1 MIEFLSVD
9 NILKSGELMNISEKF
24 ADVPKIET
32 ERLILRKITLDDAE
46 DMYLYASNEE
56 VTRYVTWNTH
66 SSLSDTIEFINTF
79 LTQYDA
85 PWGIEL
91 KENGKFI
98 GTVHFVWWQPEHNS
112 AEIGYVLSKEYWG
125 KGLITEAAMA
135 IISFGFESMNLV
147 RIQARCFLEN
157 KGSERVME
165 KLGMSFE
172 GISRKVM
179 YVKGEHKDLKVYS
192 ILKF

>member
-1 MIEFLSVD
+1 
-9 NILKSGELMNISEKF
+9 
-24 ADVPKIET
+24 
-32 ERLILRKITLDDAE
+32 
-46 DMYLYASNEE
+46 MYLYASNEE
-56 VTRYVTWNTH
+56 VTRYVTWDTH
-66 SSLSDTIEFINTF
+66 SSLSDKNEFINSF
-79 LTQYDA
+79 LPQYDA

-98 GTVHFVWWQPEHNS
+98 GTVHFVWWQPKYNS

-125 KGLITEAAMA
+125 KGLITEAAKA

-157 KGSERVME
+157 EGSERVME
-165 KLGMSFE
+165 KLGMSLE

-179 YVKGEHKDLKVYS
+179 YVKGVHKGLKVYS

>member
-1 MIEFLSVD
+1 MKI
-9 NILKSGELMNISEKF
+9 IEKF
-24 ADVPKIET
+24 ADVPSIET
-32 ERLILRKITLDDAE
+32 ERLILRKVTLDDTE
-46 DMYLYASNEE
+46 DMYLYASDEE
-56 VTRYVTWNTH
+56 VTKSVTWDTH
-66 SSLSDTIEFINTF
+66 SSLTDTIEFINKF
-79 LTQYDA
+79 LPQYDA

-98 GTVHFVWWQPEHNS
+98 GTVHFVWWQPEHDS

-125 KGLITEAAMA
+125 KGLITEAARA
-135 IISFGFESMNLV
+135 IISFGFDSMNLV

-172 GISRKVM
+172 GISRRVM

>member
-1 MIEFLSVD
+1 MI
-9 NILKSGELMNISEKF
+9 ILEKF
-24 ADVPKIET
+24 ADVPKLET

-56 VTRYVTWNTH
+56 VTRYVTWETH

-79 LTQYDA
+79 LPQYDA

-98 GTVHFVWWQPEHNS
+98 GTVHFVWWQPEHKS

-125 KGLITEAAMA
+125 KGLITEAARA
-135 IISFGFESMNLV
+135 IISFGFDSMNLV
-147 RIQARCFLEN
+147 RVQARCFLEN

-172 GISRKVM
+172 GISRKIM
-179 YVKGEHKDLKVYS
+179 YVKGEYKDLKVYS

>member
-1 MIEFLSVD
+1 M
-9 NILKSGELMNISEKF
+9 NILETF

-46 DMYLYASNEE
+46 DMYAYASNEE
-56 VTRYVTWNTH
+56 VTRYVTWDTH
-66 SSLSDTIEFINTF
+66 ISISDTIEFIHTF
-79 LTQYDA
+79 LPQYDA
-85 PWGIEL
+85 AWGIEV

-125 KGLITEAAMA
+125 KGLITEAARA
-135 IISFGFESMNLV
+135 ITSFGFDHMNLV

-157 KGSERVME
+157 KGSERVMK

-172 GISRKVM
+172 GTSRKVM

-192 ILKF
+192 LLKC

>member
-1 MIEFLSVD
+1 
-9 NILKSGELMNISEKF
+9 MNIIEQF
-24 ADVPKIET
+24 GDVPKLET
-32 ERLILRKITLDDAE
+32 EHLVLRKITLDDAE
-46 DMYLYASNEE
+46 EMYLYASNEE
-56 VTRYVTWNTH
+56 VTRYVTWDTH
-66 SSLSDTIEFINTF
+66 SSISDTIEFINSF
-79 LTQYDA
+79 LPKYDA

-98 GTVHFVWWQPEHNS
+98 GTVHFVWWHPEHNS

-125 KGLITEAAMA
+125 KGLITEAARA

-172 GISRKVM
+172 GINRKVL
-179 YVKGEHKDLKVYS
+179 YVKGEHKDLKMYS
-192 ILKF
+192 ILKLIDNHCV

>member
-1 MIEFLSVD
+1 
-9 NILKSGELMNISEKF
+9 MNIIDKF
-24 ADVPKIET
+24 GDVPKIET
-32 ERLILRKITLDDAE
+32 ERLVLRKITLNDAE

-56 VTRYVTWNTH
+56 VTRYVTWDTH
-66 SSLSDTIEFINTF
+66 SSLSDFINSF
-79 LTQYDA
+79 LPQYDA

-98 GTVHFVWWQPEHNS
+98 GTVHFVWWHPKHNS

-125 KGLITEAAMA
+125 KGLITEAAKA
-135 IISFGFESMNLV
+135 IISFGLESMNLV

-157 KGSERVME
+157 EGSERVME

-192 ILKF
+192 LLKF

>member
-1 MIEFLSVD
+1 
-9 NILKSGELMNISEKF
+9 MNSIKKF
-24 ADVPKIET
+24 SDVPKIET

-46 DMYLYASNEE
+46 DMFIYASNEE
-56 VTRYVTWNTH
+56 VTRYVTWITH
-66 SSLSDTIEFINTF
+66 SSLSDTIKFINAF
-79 LTQYDA
+79 LPQYDA
-85 PWGIEL
+85 PWGIEF
-91 KENGKFI
+91 KENGRFI

-125 KGLITEAAMA
+125 KGLITEAARA
-135 IISFGFESMNLV
+135 IITFGFESMDLI

>member
-1 MIEFLSVD
+1 M
-9 NILKSGELMNISEKF
+9 NILETF

-32 ERLILRKITLDDAE
+32 ERLILRKITLADAE
-46 DMYLYASNEE
+46 DMYAYASNEE
-56 VTRYVTWNTH
+56 VTSYVTWDTH
-66 SSLSDTIEFINTF
+66 TSISDTIEFIHTF
-79 LTQYDA
+79 LPQYDA
-85 PWGIEL
+85 AWGIEV

-112 AEIGYVLSKEYWG
+112 AEIGYVLAKEYWG
-125 KGLITEAAMA
+125 KGLITEAASA
-135 IISFGFESMNLV
+135 ITSFGFDHMNLV

-157 KGSERVME
+157 KGSEGVMK

-172 GISRKVM
+172 GTSRKVM

-192 ILKF
+192 LLKC

>member
-1 MIEFLSVD
+1 
-9 NILKSGELMNISEKF
+9 MNISEKF
-24 ADVPKIET
+24 ANVPKIET

-46 DMYLYASNEE
+46 DMYLYASDEE
-56 VTRYVTWNTH
+56 VTRYVTWDTH
-66 SSLSDTIEFINTF
+66 SSLSDTIAFINTF
-79 LTQYDA
+79 LSQYHV

-98 GTVHFVWWQPEHNS
+98 GTVHFVWWQPEHHS
-112 AEIGYVLSKEYWG
+112 AEIGYVLSKKYWG
-125 KGLITEAAMA
+125 KGLITEAARA
-135 IISFGFESMNLV
+135 IISLGFENINLV
-147 RIQARCFLEN
+147 RIQARCFVKN
-157 KGSERVME
+157 KASERVMQ

-172 GISRKVM
+172 GISRKAM

>member
-1 MIEFLSVD
+1 
-9 NILKSGELMNISEKF
+9 MNIKEKF
-24 ADVPKIET
+24 GDVPTIET
-32 ERLILRKITLDDAE
+32 ERLVLRKIIVDDAE

-56 VTRYVTWNTH
+56 VTKYVAWDTH
-66 SSLSDTIEFINTF
+66 SSLSDTIEFINSF
-79 LTQYDA
+79 LPQYDA

-98 GTVHFVWWQPEHNS
+98 GTVHFVWWQPKHNS
-112 AEIGYVLSKEYWG
+112 AEIGYVLSNEYWG
-125 KGLITEAAMA
+125 KGIITEAAQA
-135 IISFGFESMNLV
+135 IISYGFESMNLV

-157 KGSERVME
+157 EGSERVME

-179 YVKGEHKDLKVYS
+179 YVNGEHKDLKVYS
-192 ILKF
+192 LLKF

>member
-1 MIEFLSVD
+1 M
-9 NILKSGELMNISEKF
+9 
-24 ADVPKIET
+24 
-32 ERLILRKITLDDAE
+32 
-46 DMYLYASNEE
+46 
-56 VTRYVTWNTH
+56 
-66 SSLSDTIEFINTF
+66 NTF

-85 PWGIEL
+85 LWGIEL
-91 KENGKFI
+91 KENGEFI
-98 GTVHFVWWQPEHNS
+98 EIVHFVWWQPQHHS

-125 KGLITEAAMA
+125 KGLITEAASA
-135 IISFGFESMNLV
+135 IISFGFENMNLV

-157 KGSERVME
+157 EGSERVME

-179 YVKGEHKDLKVYS
+179 YVKGEHKYLKVYS

>member
-1 MIEFLSVD
+1 
-9 NILKSGELMNISEKF
+9 MNITEKF
-24 ADVPKIET
+24 GEVPKIET
-32 ERLILRKITLDDAE
+32 ERLVLRQITIDDAE

-56 VTRYVTWNTH
+56 VTRYVTWDTH
-66 SSLSDTIEFINTF
+66 SSLSDTNEFINSF
-79 LTQYDA
+79 LPHYDA

-98 GTVHFVWWQPEHNS
+98 GTVHFVWWQPKHNS

-125 KGLITEAAMA
+125 KGLITEAAKA
-135 IISFGFESMNLV
+135 IIPFGFESMNLV

-157 KGSERVME
+157 EGSERVMV

-179 YVKGEHKDLKVYS
+179 YVKGEYKDLKVYS
-192 ILKF
+192 LLKF

>member
-1 MIEFLSVD
+1 M
-9 NILKSGELMNISEKF
+9 NILQKF
-24 ADVPKIET
+24 ADAPKIET

-46 DMYLYASNEE
+46 DMYLYASDEE
-56 VTRYVTWNTH
+56 VTRYVIWDTH

-79 LTQYDA
+79 LSQYHL

-98 GTVHFVWWQPEHNS
+98 GTVHFVWWQPEHS
-112 AEIGYVLSKEYWG
+112 AEIGYVLSREYWG
-125 KGLITEAAMA
+125 KGLITEAARA
-135 IISFGFESMNLV
+135 IITFGFESMNLV

-157 KGSERVME
+157 KASERVMQ

-172 GISRKVM
+172 GISRKAM
-179 YVKGEHKDLKVYS
+179 YVKGEYKDLKVYS

>member
-1 MIEFLSVD
+1 
-9 NILKSGELMNISEKF
+9 MNIIEKF
-24 ADVPKIET
+24 GDVPKIET
-32 ERLILRKITLDDAE
+32 DRLILRKITLNDAE

-56 VTRYVTWNTH
+56 VTRYVTWDTH
-66 SSLSDTIEFINTF
+66 SSLSDTIDFINSF
-79 LTQYDA
+79 LPQYDA

-98 GTVHFVWWQPEHNS
+98 GTVHFVWWQQQHNS
-112 AEIGYVLSKEYWG
+112 AEIGYVLSKEYWA
-125 KGLITEAAMA
+125 KGLITEAARA
-135 IISFGFESMNLV
+135 IISFGFENMDLV

-179 YVKGEHKDLKVYS
+179 YVKGDYKDLKLYS
-192 ILKF
+192 LLKF

>member
-1 MIEFLSVD
+1 
-9 NILKSGELMNISEKF
+9 MNITEKF
-24 ADVPKIET
+24 GDVPQIET
-32 ERLILRKITLDDAE
+32 ERLILRRITLDDAE
-46 DMYLYASNEE
+46 DMYVYASDEE
-56 VTRYVTWNTH
+56 VTDYVTWDTH
-66 SSLSDTIEFINTF
+66 SSLTDTKKFINTF
-79 LTQYDA
+79 LSQYVA

-91 KENGKFI
+91 KENGQLI

-125 KGLITEAAMA
+125 KGLITEAANA
-135 IISFGFESMNLV
+135 VISFGFEHMDLV

-165 KLGMSFE
+165 KLGLSFE

-192 ILKF
+192 ILKFCEYRLKGGLQT

>member
-1 MIEFLSVD
+1 M
-9 NILKSGELMNISEKF
+9 NILEKF

-56 VTRYVTWNTH
+56 VTRYVTWDTH
-66 SSLSDTIEFINTF
+66 SSLSDTIVFINTF
-79 LTQYDA
+79 SPQYDA
-85 PWGIEL
+85 LWGIEL

-98 GTVHFVWWQPEHNS
+98 GTVHFVWWQPEHKS

-125 KGLITEAAMA
+125 KGLITEAARA
-135 IISFGFESMNLV
+135 IIFFGFDSMNLV

-157 KGSERVME
+157 KGSESVMK

-192 ILKF
+192 IIKF

>member
-1 MIEFLSVD
+1 
-9 NILKSGELMNISEKF
+9 MNITEKF
-24 ADVPKIET
+24 CDVPKIET

-46 DMYLYASNEE
+46 EMYSYASNEE
-56 VTRYVTWNTH
+56 VTKSVTWDTH
-66 SSLSDTIEFINTF
+66 SSLSDTIEFINSF
-79 LTQYDA
+79 LPQYDA

-98 GTVHFVWWQPEHNS
+98 GTVHFVWWQQQHHS

-125 KGLITEAAMA
+125 KGLITEAARA
-135 IISFGFESMNLV
+135 IISFGFESMDLV

-157 KGSERVME
+157 KGSERVMK

-192 ILKF
+192 LLKF

>member
-1 MIEFLSVD
+1 
-9 NILKSGELMNISEKF
+9 MNIIKKF
-24 ADVPKIET
+24 GDIPKIET
-32 ERLILRKITLDDAE
+32 EHLILRKITLDDAE
-46 DMYLYASNEE
+46 GMYLYASDEE
-56 VTRYVTWNTH
+56 VTRYVTWDTH
-66 SSLSDTIEFINTF
+66 SSLSDTTHFINSF
-79 LTQYDA
+79 LPQYDA

-98 GTVHFVWWQPEHNS
+98 GTVHFVWWQQQHNS

-125 KGLITEAAMA
+125 KGLITEAARA
-135 IISFGFESMNLV
+135 IISFGFESMDLV

-157 KGSERVME
+157 KGSEQVMK

-179 YVKGEHKDLKVYS
+179 YVKGEHKDLKVYAL
-192 ILKF
+192 LKF

>member
-1 MIEFLSVD
+1 MIRLLSVD
-9 NILKSGELMNISEKF
+9 NILQSGGFMNILEKF

-56 VTRYVTWNTH
+56 VTRYVTWDTH

-79 LTQYDA
+79 LPQYDA
-85 PWGIEL
+85 LWGIEL

-125 KGLITEAAMA
+125 KGLITEAARA
-135 IISFGFESMNLV
+135 ITSFGFDSMNIV

-157 KGSERVME
+157 KGSERVMK